1 MAASR
6 LPESFPDD
14 FQIPGDPPQIQ
25 VAAQIQVHPDL
36 RPFQLGRCV
45 SDASDGERPE
55 PFPAASPEPQH
66 RQYRL
71 DTQDEAAGRSACV
84 DLPEEEEEQ
93 DT

>member
-14 FQIPGDPPQIQ
+14 FQIPDDLRQIQ
-25 VAAQIQVHPDL
+25 VAAQIQVRPDL
-36 RPFQLGRCV
+36 RPFQLGMSA

-66 RQYRL
+66 RQDLQYRP
-71 DTQDEAAGRSACV
+71 DTQDEAAGK
-84 DLPEEEEEQ
+84 
-93 DT
+93 